1 MNVFVADVDALYE
14 ELKAKGAKLL
24 NAPKDYPYGM
34 RDFNV
39 ADLDGNELCFGME
52 SKR

>member
-1 MNVFVADVDALYE
+1 M
-14 ELKAKGAKLL
+14 

-39 ADLDGNELCFGME
+39 LDLDGNELCFGMQT
-52 SKR
+52 KT

>member
-1 MNVFVADVDALYE
+1 VEDVDSLYD
-14 ELKAKGAKLL
+14 ELRRRGAKLL
-24 NAPKDYPYGM
+24 NAPRDYDYGM

-39 ADLDGNELCFGME
+39 ADIDGNELCFGME